1 MQAVQS
7 CHAMREF
14 TEQHPEIDSQW
25 YKASNYLA
33 LLAAKDEDKLL
44 SLLNKAEK
52 RGIRTAC
59 FREPDLDD
67 AITAIVLEPGVDS
80 KRICGNIR
88 LMGS

>member
-1 MQAVQS
+1 
-7 CHAMREF
+7 MREWS
-14 TEQHPEIDSQW
+14 EHYPETDSEW

-33 LLAAKDEDKLL
+33 LLSVANEDKLL
-44 SLLNKAEK
+44 SLLLKAEK
-52 RGIRTAC
+52 RGIQTAC
-59 FREPDLDD
+59 FREPDLDN